1 MNRTDSLLNVA
12 QAVGEARRAAERAP
26 LGKSHQTDMLEY
38 HLKLA
43 FYYAVE
49 MVADGASVMREV
61 TRATLDASEE
71 KHWSETFSEEKE
83 KCIAP

>member
-1 MNRTDSLLNVA
+1 MIPMV
-12 QAVGEARRAAERAP
+12 
-26 LGKSHQTDMLEY
+26 EY

-43 FYYAVE
+43 FYYAMELVVNE
-49 MVADGASVMREV
+49 APEMREA
-61 TRATLDASEE
+61 TRATIRGSEE